1 MTPFSHLHEALK
13 SWLTPTDWAHQTHLT
28 VVLLMVAALIHTG
41 TVNLTKWALC
51 LPNRGD
57 KQRSQS
63 QQRRLSRWLHN
74 ARINAHRL
82 YKPIITQAL
91 ADWREPVMYVALDTS
106 LFWDEYC
113 LVRLAVVHKGRSL
126 PLCWCVLHHPSASVA
141 YDAYAWILKRA
152 AGCISD
158 GVKVVLLADRGFV
171 QTELMKALTKHLGWN
186 YRIRLKCDSWIWRGK
201 KGWCQL
207 KDYHLNRGEAR
218 CFHNVRLH
226 KGAYYGV
233 VHIIIG
239 RNNVNGEFWA
249 IVSDEKTTLK
259 TFEEFGLR
267 FDIEEGFLDDQSS
280 GWNVQQ
286 SEIRD
291 SRALSR
297 LWFILALA
305 TLYVSAQG
313 VAVVESGK
321 RQMVDTHWF
330 RGNSYFRIGLDWVKT
345 SFIKGWA
352 VIQSVRFT
360 SNKDSEPAMA
370 SRKQHEKRLFQIEFQ
385 VQTFVFNAT

>member
-1 MTPFSHLHEALK
+1 MKPFSHLHDALK
-13 SWLTPTDWAHQTHLT
+13 NWLAPTEWAHQTHLT
-28 VVLLMVAALIHTG
+28 VALLMVAALIHTG
-41 TVNLTKWALC
+41 TVSLTKWALC

-57 KQRSQS
+57 KQRVQS
-63 QQRRLSRWLHN
+63 QQRRLSSWIHN
-74 ARINAHRL
+74 ARINVHRL

-106 LFWDEYC
+106 LFWEEYC

-141 YDAYAWILKRA
+141 YAAYAWILKRA
-152 AGCISD
+152 AGCIPK

-207 KDYHLNRGEAR
+207 KDYHLNRG
-218 CFHNVRLH
+218 RL
-226 KGAYYGV
+226 AV
-233 VHIIIG
+233 SITSACTRALIMEWFISSLAA
-239 RNNVNGEFWA
+239 NNVNGEFWA
-249 IVSDEKTTLK
+249 IVSDEKTILK

-280 GWNVQQ
+280 GWNVQH

-291 SRALSR
+291 NRALSR

-313 VAVVESGK
+313 LKLSKVASVK
-321 RQMVDTHWF
+321 WLIL
-330 RGNSYFRIGLDWVKT
+330 IGFGATAIFGL
-345 SFIKGWA
+345 GW
-352 VIQSVRFT
+352 IG
-360 SNKDSEPAMA
+360 
-370 SRKQHEKRLFQIEFQ
+370 
-385 VQTFVFNAT
+385 